1 MTSDI
6 VETARAKINL
16 ALHVTGQ
23 RPDGYHLIESL
34 VTFAESGDRLI
45 FHDADD
51 WRFTLSGPFASDLS
65 RENLVLLARD
75 CLRETASRLGH
86 ATPPVAIH
94 LEKILPVASGLGGG
108 SADAA
113 ACLRGLSRI
122 WNLPGTTQ
130 DLADIAISLG
140 ADVPMCL
147 SSRPLVASGIGD
159 RIVPLETLPSL
170 AVVLVNPGTA
180 IATPDVFVRLPNK
193 NNPSMTVPKARTTD
207 ELVME
212 LQVLRNDLQ
221 APAQSIAPIIADVMD
236 AISGSGAL
244 LTRMSGSGATCFGL
258 YSDAQKANQA
268 AETLRTAHPSW
279 YVCASITGPG

>member
-34 VTFAESGDRLI
+34 VTFAETGDRLT

-75 CLRETASRLGH
+75 SLREAALRLGH

-94 LEKILPVASGLGGG
+94 LEKNLPVASGLGGG

-147 SSRPLVASGIGD
+147 SSRPLVAAGIGD
-159 RIVPLETLPSL
+159 RIVPLETLPPL
-170 AVVLVNPGTA
+170 AIVLVNPGTA
-180 IATPDVFVRLPNK
+180 IATPVVFGGLPNK
-193 NNPSMTVPKARTTD
+193 NNPAMTVPKARTTG

-221 APAQSIAPIIADVMD
+221 APAQSIAPIIADVID

-244 LTRMSGSGATCFGL
+244 LARMSGSGATCFGL
-258 YSDAQKANQA
+258 YSDDQKANQA

-279 YVCASITGPG
+279 YVCASTTGPG